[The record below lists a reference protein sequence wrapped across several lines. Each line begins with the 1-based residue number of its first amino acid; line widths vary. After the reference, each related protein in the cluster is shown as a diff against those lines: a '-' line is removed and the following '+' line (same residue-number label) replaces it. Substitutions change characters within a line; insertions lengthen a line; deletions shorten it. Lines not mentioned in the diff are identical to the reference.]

1 MPPSRIRKTDER
13 VGRNLQR
20 FTIVGAAFIL
30 SICILFFA
38 RQISHARAFQAAAGA
53 NTGTKAEAIHH
64 NNLGVAYMERQEQKN
79 ALGEFQQAY
88 ALDAHLDAARLNQAI
103 ALLNLQQFSQ
113 ARTILD
119 ELAKREPKNPRVWY
133 NLGLLEK
140 SDGHADA
147 SAADFE
153 RVAAID
159 PDDADTQYFLGQ
171 DYMALHEYPKAI
183 AAFER
188 ALKINSFHVSAEFAL
203 AQAFQRSGEA
213 PNARTHL
220 LRFQHL
226 VAAKLGAPMSLTY
239 GDQGKYS
246 LAEIV
251 SAGAEEIPH
260 AIPVH
265 FVDVTSESGL
275 PTRALPFAIQG
286 SAQTTA
292 GASYGSGA
300 CVFDYDGD
308 GRPDIFLV
316 NADGSGR
323 PALYRNLGN
332 GKFADVTAQ
341 SGIRIPGVG
350 MGCTAG
356 DYDNDGHSDLAVSY
370 NGGVALFH
378 NDGGGKFHDV
388 TASAGIQVTGEPMG
402 LTFVDYDHDGD
413 LDLYVARASAHAAAN
428 SSPSGA
434 NVTNELWRNNGNGKF
449 AEVTQET
456 GLGGDGPSWGA
467 TASDINNDRAVDL
480 VVTSFNRPPTIYLNP
495 REGKFRAEQPWA
507 PAMPSP
513 AVGALAFDFDKDGWV
528 DLAFTHLGAPGLSL
542 WRNVNG
548 KQFVPVSLPKLDWT
562 RGWGLAALDYDNDG
576 WIDLAAVG
584 ETGSAGR
591 VVLLRNE
598 GPAGLRDVSA
608 EVGLDKILLTRPRS
622 LVAADFFG
630 DGATDLLITQ
640 NGAPPVLLRNV
651 GGNRNHWLRAQ
662 LTGLNDNKSAIGAKV
677 DIYAGTLHQKFE
689 VSAASG
695 YLGQSDTNIT
705 VGLDNAA
712 KIDIFRMLWPTGV
725 LQDEINFPADSRQT
739 ITELDRRGSSC
750 PLLFAW
756 NGHTFQFVADIIG
769 SGIVGHW
776 VGPDERNIPNPAE
789 YLKVNGSDVQLRN
802 GRLEFRL
809 VEPEEEL
816 DYLDQVRLIA
826 VDHPAGVEVYPN
838 GHFSMY
844 PPFPAFKVVATRAP
858 HPPLGAWDDRGR
870 NVLPQLLKRDH
881 QFVTGFQ
888 TTPFAGFA
896 KLHWLELD
904 LGDWNPAHPLRLI
917 LDGFTDYF
925 SASSLYSAWQAG
937 LKPIPPYI
945 EALSADGDWHRV
957 GGDMG
962 FFSGLERTMTA
973 DLTGKLPP
981 GARKIRIV
989 TNLKIYWD
997 RIRIDNSAADAS
1009 YRVTQVPLANAN
1021 LQFRGYPNY
1030 VEGKTPGDLTFF
1042 YDQVSATGPYAHQA
1056 GNYTRYGDVL
1066 PLLQQVDEKYV
1077 VFGSGDEVAVSFDPS
1092 SLPKLAPGWVRD
1104 YFFYANGFDK
1114 DMDFYA
1120 DYGST
1125 VTPLPKHT
1133 LVSYPYPRGIAYPTD
1148 PSHLD
1153 YLLRYNTRAVSGQPP
1168 ISYRFQYRNKAS
1180 SNAKAP

>member
-1 MPPSRIRKTDER
+1 MRRRLRQP
-13 VGRNLQR
+13 
-20 FTIVGAAFIL
+20 TILGAAFIV
-30 SICILFFA
+30 SVCILFFA
-38 RQISHARAFQAAAGA
+38 RQISHARAFQATTDAK
-53 NTGTKAEAIHH
+53 TETKAEAIHH

-79 ALGEFQQAY
+79 ALAEFQKAC
-88 ALDAHLDAARLNQAI
+88 ALDARLDAARLNQAI
-103 ALLNLQQFSQ
+103 ALLNLQQFSR
-113 ARTILD
+113 ARPILD

-140 SDGHADA
+140 SDGHTDV
-147 SAADFE
+147 SAVDFE

-188 ALKINSFHVSAEFAL
+188 ALKMNAFHVSAEFAL
-203 AQAFQRSGEA
+203 AQAFQRSGET
-213 PNARTHL
+213 PDARTHL
-220 LRFQHL
+220 VRFQHL

-251 SAGAEEIPH
+251 SAGAEVIPH

-275 PTRALPFAIQG
+275 PTRAMPPAIHG
-286 SAQTTA
+286 SAQIA
-292 GASYGSGA
+292 EVSSYGSGA

-323 PALYRNLGN
+323 PALYHNLGN
-332 GKFADVTAQ
+332 GKFEDVTAQ
-341 SGIRIPGVG
+341 SGIQILGAG

-356 DYDNDGHSDLAVSY
+356 DYDNDGHPDLAVSY
-370 NGGVALFH
+370 DGGVALFH
-378 NDGGGKFHDV
+378 NDGNGTFHDV
-388 TASAGIQVTGEPMG
+388 TAAAGIHVTGQAMG

-413 LDLYVARASAHAAAN
+413 LDLYVARASAHAGAD
-428 SSPSGA
+428 SSPSAA
-434 NVTNELWRNNGNGKF
+434 NVTNELWRNNGDGKF
-449 AEVTQET
+449 TEVTQET
-456 GLGGDGPSWGA
+456 GLGGDAPSWGA

-480 VVTSFNRPPTIYLNP
+480 VVTSFNRLPTVYLNP
-495 REGKFRAEQPWA
+495 REGKFRADRPWTA
-507 PAMPSP
+507 AMQSP
-513 AVGALAFDFDKDGWV
+513 AVGALAFDFDKDGWM
-528 DLAFTHLGAPGLSL
+528 DLAFTQSGAPGLSL
-542 WRNVNG
+542 WRNLNG
-548 KQFVPVSLPKLDWT
+548 KRFVPVSLPKLNWT
-562 RGWGLAALDYDNDG
+562 RGWGLAAMDYDNDG

-584 ETGSAGR
+584 ETASRGSI
-591 VVLLRNE
+591 VMLRNE
-598 GPAGLRDVSA
+598 GPAGFRDVSA
-608 EVGLDKILLTRPRS
+608 EVGLDKIHLTRPRS
-622 LVAADFFG
+622 LVAADLFD

-651 GGNRNHWLRAQ
+651 GGNRNHWLKAQ

-677 DIYAGTLHQKFE
+677 DIYAGTLRQKFE

-705 VGLDNAA
+705 VGLDDAR

-725 LQDEINFPADSRQT
+725 LQDEINFPADSRQA

-802 GRLEFRL
+802 GQLEFRL

-816 DYLDQVRLIA
+816 DYLDQVRLLA

-858 HPPLGAWDDRGR
+858 HLPLGAWDDRGR
-870 NVLPQLLKRDH
+870 SVLPQLLKRDH
-881 QFVTGFQ
+881 QFVTGFEN
-888 TTPFAGFA
+888 TPFAGFA

-904 LGDWNPAHPLRLI
+904 LGNWNPQHRLRLI

-937 LKPIPPYI
+937 LKPIPPYV
-945 EALSADGDWHRV
+945 EALSTDGHWRRV
-957 GGDMG
+957 VGDMG

-973 DLTGKLPP
+973 DLTGKLSP
-981 GARKIRIV
+981 GTRKIRIV

-997 RIRIDNSAADAS
+997 RIRIDNSATDAS

-1056 GNYTRYGDVL
+1056 GNYTRYGDVR

-1077 VFGSGDEVAVSFDPS
+1077 VFGSGDEVAVRFDPL
-1092 SLPKLAPGWVRD
+1092 SLPKLARGWVRD

-1120 DYGST
+1120 DFGGT
-1125 VTPLPKHT
+1125 VTPLPTHT
-1133 LVSYPYPRGIAYPTD
+1133 LVSYPYPRGIVYPTD
-1148 PSHLD
+1148 PRHLD

-1168 ISYRFQYRNKAS
+1168 ASYRFQYRNKAR
-1180 SNAKAP
+1180 SNARMP

>member
-1 MPPSRIRKTDER
+1 MHRKLR
-13 VGRNLQR
+13 R
-20 FTIVGAAFIL
+20 FAIL
-30 SICILFFA
+30 SATFVLPACMLFFT
-38 RQISHARAFQAAAGA
+38 RQIPHARAFQAAAGA
-53 NTGTKAEAIHH
+53 KSRTKTETKAEAIHH

-79 ALGEFQQAY
+79 ALAEFQEAY

-113 ARTILD
+113 ARLILD
-119 ELAKREPKNPRVWY
+119 ELAKREPKNPRFWY

-140 SDGHADA
+140 SDGHADL

-159 PDDADTQYFLGQ
+159 PDDADAQYFLGQ
-171 DYMALHEYPKAI
+171 DYMALHQYPKAI
-183 AAFER
+183 AAFDL
-188 ALKINSFHVSAEFAL
+188 ALKVNPFHVSAEFAL
-203 AQAFQRSGEA
+203 AQAFQRSGET
-213 PNARTHL
+213 PNARAHL
-220 LRFQHL
+220 VRFQHL
-226 VAAKLGAPMSLTY
+226 VAAKLGTPMSLTY

-251 SAGAEEIPH
+251 SAGAEEVPH

-265 FVDVTSESGL
+265 FVDVTLESGL
-275 PTRALPFAIQG
+275 PTHAISPAIQG
-286 SAQTTA
+286 SAQTA
-292 GASYGSGA
+292 EADSHGSGA

-332 GKFADVTAQ
+332 GKFEDLIAQ
-341 SGIRIPGVG
+341 SGIKFPGVG
-350 MGCTAG
+350 MGCTTG
-356 DYDNDGHSDLAVSY
+356 DYDNDGHPDLAVSY

-378 NDGGGKFHDV
+378 NDGDGKFHDV
-388 TASAGIQVTGEPMG
+388 TASTGIQVTGQPMG

-413 LDLYVARASAHAAAN
+413 LDLYVARASARAAAD
-428 SSPSGA
+428 SSPSAA

-449 AEVTQET
+449 TEVTRET
-456 GLGGDGPSWGA
+456 GLGSDGPSWGA

-480 VVTSFNRPPTIYLNP
+480 IITSFNRPPTIYLNP
-495 REGKFRAEQPWA
+495 REGKFRAEQPWT
-507 PAMPSP
+507 PAMQSP
-513 AVGALAFDFDKDGWV
+513 AVGALALDFDKDGWMDV
-528 DLAFTHLGAPGLSL
+528 AFTHSGAPGLSL

-548 KQFVPVSLPKLDWT
+548 KQFVPVSLPKVDWT

-584 ETGSAGR
+584 ETGSGGR

-598 GPAGLRDVSA
+598 GPAGFRDASA
-608 EVGLDKILLTRPRS
+608 EVGLDKIHLTRPRS

-640 NGAPPVLLRNV
+640 NGAPSVLLRNV
-651 GGNRNHWLRAQ
+651 GGSRNHWMKAKLA
-662 LTGLNDNKSAIGAKV
+662 GLNDNKSAIGAKV

-695 YLGQSDTNIT
+695 YLGQSDTDIT
-705 VGLDNAA
+705 IGLDDAA
-712 KIDIFRMLWPTGV
+712 KIDVFRMLWPTGV
-725 LQDEINFPADSRQT
+725 LQDEINLPADSRQA

-776 VGPDERNIPNPAE
+776 VGPGERNIPNPAE

-802 GRLEFRL
+802 GDLEFRL

-816 DYLDQVRLIA
+816 DYLDQVRLLA

-844 PPFPAFKVVATRAP
+844 PPFPAFQVAATRSP
-858 HPPLGAWDDRGR
+858 HLPLGAWDDRGR

-881 QFVTGFQ
+881 QFVTGFES
-888 TTPFAGFA
+888 TPFAGFA
-896 KLHWLELD
+896 KSHWLELD
-904 LGDWNPAHPLRLI
+904 LGDWNPRHPLQLI

-937 LKPIPPYI
+937 IRPIPPYV
-945 EALSADGDWHRV
+945 EALSADGHWRRV
-957 GGDMG
+957 VGDMG

-973 DLTGKLPP
+973 DLTGKLSP
-981 GARKIRIV
+981 GTRKIRIV

-997 RIRIDNSAADAS
+997 RIRIDNSAAEAS

-1021 LQFRGYPNY
+1021 LHFRGYPNY
-1030 VEGKTPGDLTFF
+1030 AEGKTPGDLTFF

-1056 GNYTRYGDVL
+1056 GNYTRYGDVR

-1092 SLPKLAPGWVRD
+1092 SLSKLAPGWVRD

-1125 VTPLPKHT
+1125 VTPLPVHT
-1133 LVSYPYPRGIAYPTD
+1133 LVSYPYPPGIAYPTD

-1153 YLLRYNTRAVSGQPP
+1153 YLLRYNTRAVSGQAPA
-1168 ISYRFQYRNKAS
+1168 SYRFQYRS
-1180 SNAKAP
+1180 KAPSKGKTP

>member
-1 MPPSRIRKTDER
+1 MGRKRHRI
-13 VGRNLQR
+13 
-20 FTIVGAAFIL
+20 TIAGAACLL
-30 SICILFFA
+30 SICILVFV
-38 RQISHARAFQAAAGA
+38 RQISQAHAYQTASGA
-53 NTGTKAEAIHH
+53 KAETKTEAVHH

-79 ALGEFQQAY
+79 ALAEFQKAY

-103 ALLNLQQFSQ
+103 ALLNLQHFSQ
-113 ARTILD
+113 ARSILS
-119 ELAKREPKNPRVWY
+119 ELVKREPKNPRVWY

-140 SDGHADA
+140 SDGHAAA
-147 SAADFE
+147 SAAYFE

-159 PDDADTQYFLGQ
+159 ADDADTQYFLGQ

-183 AAFER
+183 AAFEH
-188 ALKINSFHVSAEFAL
+188 ALKINPFHVSAEFAL
-203 AQAFQRSGEA
+203 AQAFQRSGET
-213 PNARTHL
+213 PRARTHL
-220 LRFQHL
+220 VRFQHL

-251 SAGAEEIPH
+251 SAGAEEISH
-260 AIPVH
+260 AISVH
-265 FVDVTSESGL
+265 FVDITSESGL
-275 PTRALPFAIQG
+275 PTHAMQ
-286 SAQTTA
+286 SAVQENTQTTETD
-292 GASYGSGA
+292 SYGSGV

-332 GKFADVTAQ
+332 GKFEDVTAQ
-341 SGIRIPGVG
+341 SGIQIPSAG

-356 DYDNDGHSDLAVSY
+356 DYDNDGHPDLAVSY
-370 NGGVALFH
+370 DGGVALFH
-378 NDGGGKFHDV
+378 NDGNGKFHDV
-388 TASAGIQVTGEPMG
+388 TASTGIQVTGQAMG
-402 LTFVDYDHDGD
+402 ITFVDYDHDGD
-413 LDLYVARASAHAAAN
+413 LDLYVARASANAGAD
-428 SSPSGA
+428 SSASNA
-434 NVTNELWRNNGNGKF
+434 KVANELWRNDGNGKF
-449 AEVTQET
+449 TEVTQET
-456 GLGGDGPSWGA
+456 GLAGDGPSWGA

-480 VVTSFNRPPTIYLNP
+480 VVTSFSRPPTVYLNP
-495 REGKFRAEQPWA
+495 REGKFRAEQPWT
-507 PAMPSP
+507 PAMQSP
-513 AVGALAFDFDKDGWV
+513 AVGALAFDFDKDGWM
-528 DLAFTHLGAPGLSL
+528 DLAFTHSGAPGLSL
-542 WRNVNG
+542 WRNLNG
-548 KQFVPVSLPKLDWT
+548 KRFVPVALPRLDWT
-562 RGWGLAALDYDNDG
+562 RGWGLAAFDYDNDG

-584 ETGSAGR
+584 ETGSGGR
-591 VVLLRNE
+591 IALLRNE
-598 GPAGLRDVSA
+598 GPAGFRDVSA
-608 EVGLDKILLTRPRS
+608 EVGLDKIHLTRPRS

-651 GGNRNHWLRAQ
+651 GGNRNHWLKAH
-662 LTGLNDNKSAIGAKV
+662 LAGLNDNKSAIGAKV

-695 YLGQSDTNIT
+695 YLGQSDTDIAI
-705 VGLDNAA
+705 GLDDAT
-712 KIDIFRMLWPTGV
+712 KIDVFRMLWPTGV

-776 VGPDERNIPNPAE
+776 VGPGERNIPNPEE
-789 YLKVNGSDVQLRN
+789 YLKVNGSDVQLKN
-802 GRLEFRL
+802 GGLEFRL

-816 DYLDQVRLIA
+816 DYLDQVHLLA

-881 QFVTGFQ
+881 QFVTDFEN
-888 TTPFAGFA
+888 TPFAGFA

-904 LGDWNPAHPLRLI
+904 LGDWNPRHPLRLI

-925 SASSLYSAWQAG
+925 SASSLYAAWQAG
-937 LKPIPPYI
+937 MKPIPPYV
-945 EALSADGDWHRV
+945 EALNADGHWRRV
-957 GGDMG
+957 VNDMG

-973 DLTGKLPP
+973 DLTGKLPT
-981 GARKIRIV
+981 GTREIRIV

-1009 YRVTQVPLANAN
+1009 YRVAQVPLANAN

-1042 YDQVSATGPYAHQA
+1042 YDQVSATGPYAHQT

-1066 PLLQQVDEKYV
+1066 PLLQKVDDKYV
-1077 VFGSGDEVAVSFDPS
+1077 VFGSGDEVAVRFDPS

-1120 DYGST
+1120 DYGGT

-1133 LVSYPYPRGIAYPTD
+1133 LVSYPYSPGILYPID

-1153 YLLRYNTRAVSGQPP
+1153 YLLRYNTRAVSGQAPA
-1168 ISYRFQYRNKAS
+1168 SYRFQYRNKAG
-1180 SNAKAP
+1180 SNAQVP

>member
-1 MPPSRIRKTDER
+1 MPPSRIRRTDNR
-13 VGRNLQR
+13 RLRSLQR

-30 SICILFFA
+30 CFCVLFFA
-38 RQISHARAFQAAAGA
+38 QQISRAHAFQVAAGA

-79 ALGEFQQAY
+79 ALAEFQKAY

-103 ALLNLQQFSQ
+103 ALLNLQQFSE
-113 ARTILD
+113 ARPILE
-119 ELAKREPKNPRVWY
+119 ELAKHEPKNPRVWY

-140 SDGHADA
+140 SDGHADV

-159 PDDADTQYFLGQ
+159 SDDADAQYFLGQ

-188 ALKINSFHVSAEFAL
+188 ALKINPFHVSAEFAL
-203 AQAFQRSGEA
+203 AQAFQRSGET

-246 LAEIV
+246 LAELIP
-251 SAGAEEIPH
+251 AGAEEIPH

-265 FVDVTSESGL
+265 FVDVTAESGL
-275 PTRALPFAIQG
+275 PTHAVPPAIQG
-286 SAQTTA
+286 RAQISEA
-292 GASYGSGA
+292 GSYGSGA

-316 NADGSGR
+316 NANGNGR
-323 PALYRNLGN
+323 PALFRNLGN
-332 GKFADVTAQ
+332 GKFEDVTAQ
-341 SGIRIPGVG
+341 SGISIPAVG

-356 DYDNDGHSDLAVSY
+356 DYDNDGHPDLAVSY
-370 NGGVALFH
+370 DGGIALFH

-388 TASAGIQVTGEPMG
+388 TKSAGIQVTGQAMG

-428 SSPSGA
+428 SSSAA
-434 NVTNELWRNNGNGKF
+434 NASNELWRNNGNGKF
-449 AEVTQET
+449 TEVTQET

-480 VVTSFNRPPTIYLNP
+480 VVTSFNHPPTVYLNP
-495 REGKFRAEQPWA
+495 REGQFRAEQPWTTT
-507 PAMPSP
+507 MPSP
-513 AVGALAFDFDKDGWV
+513 AVGALAFDFDKDGWM
-528 DLAFTHLGAPGLSL
+528 DLAFTHSGAPGLSL
-542 WRNVNG
+542 WRNLNG
-548 KQFVPVSLPKLDWT
+548 KRFVPVALPKLDWT

-584 ETGSAGR
+584 ETASGGR
-591 VVLLRNE
+591 TVLLRNE
-598 GPAGLRDVSA
+598 GPAGFRDVSA
-608 EVGLDKILLTRPRS
+608 EVGLDKIHLTRPRA

-651 GGNRNHWLRAQ
+651 GGNRNHWLTAH
-662 LTGLNDNKSAIGAKV
+662 LTGLNDNKSAIGVKV

-705 VGLDNAA
+705 VGLDNAS

-776 VGPDERNIPNPAE
+776 VGPGERNIPNPAE
-789 YLKVNGSDVQLRN
+789 YLKVNGSDVRLRN
-802 GRLEFRL
+802 GQLEFRM

-816 DYLDQVRLIA
+816 DYLDQVRLLA

-858 HPPLGAWDDRGR
+858 HLPLGAWDDRGR
-870 NVLPQLLKRDH
+870 NVLPQLLNRDH
-881 QFVTGFQ
+881 QFVTGFKS
-888 TTPFAGFA
+888 TPFAGFA

-904 LGDWNPAHPLRLI
+904 LGNWNPQRPLRLI

-937 LKPIPPYI
+937 LKPIPPYV
-945 EALSADGDWHRV
+945 EALSADGHWRRV

-973 DLTGKLPP
+973 DLTGTLPP
-981 GARKIRIV
+981 GTRKIRIV

-997 RIRIDNSAADAS
+997 RIRIDNSMAETS

-1021 LQFRGYPNY
+1021 LHFRGYPNY

-1056 GNYTRYGDVL
+1056 GNYTRYGDVR

-1092 SLPKLAPGWVRD
+1092 SLPKLARGWVRD

-1133 LVSYPYPRGIAYPTD
+1133 LVSYPYPPGIAYPTD

-1153 YLLRYNTRAVSGQPP
+1153 YLLRYNTRAVSGQAPA
-1168 ISYRFQYRNKAS
+1168 SYRFQYRNKAS
-1180 SNAKAP
+1180 SNAKTP

>member
-1 MPPSRIRKTDER
+1 MLRSPR
-13 VGRNLQR
+13 R
-20 FTIVGAAFIL
+20 FAFLGAALLL

-38 RQISHARAFQAAAGA
+38 RQISHARAFQSPASAKSE
-53 NTGTKAEAIHH
+53 TKSETKSGTQADAIHH

-79 ALGEFQQAY
+79 ALAEFQKAS
-88 ALDAHLDAARLNQAI
+88 ALDARLDAARLNEAI

-113 ARTILD
+113 ARPILD
-119 ELAKREPKNPRVWY
+119 ELAKRQPKNPRVWY

-140 SDGHADA
+140 SDGHADV

-153 RVAAID
+153 RVATID

-183 AAFER
+183 AAFDR
-188 ALKINSFHVSAEFAL
+188 ALKINPFHVSAEFAL
-203 AQAFQRSGEA
+203 AQAFQRSGET
-213 PNARTHL
+213 PRARTHL
-220 LRFQHL
+220 VRFQHL
-226 VAAKLGAPMSLTY
+226 VAAKLGTPMSLTY

-246 LAEIV
+246 LAEII
-251 SAGAEEIPH
+251 STGAEEIPH

-265 FVDVTSESGL
+265 FVDVTAESGL
-275 PTRALPFAIQG
+275 PSHTAPPTIEKE
-286 SAQTTA
+286 AQATA
-292 GASYGSGA
+292 ANSYGSGA

-323 PALYRNLGN
+323 PALYHNLGN
-332 GKFADVTAQ
+332 GKFEDVTAQ
-341 SGIRIPGVG
+341 SGTTFPGVG

-356 DYDNDGHSDLAVSY
+356 DYDNDGHPDLAVSY
-370 NGGVALFH
+370 NNGVALFH

-388 TASAGIQVTGEPMG
+388 TASTGIQVTGQPMG

-413 LDLYVARASAHAAAN
+413 LDLYISRVSAQPAAN
-428 SSPSGA
+428 SSPSA
-434 NVTNELWRNNGNGKF
+434 AVVTNELWRNNGNGAF
-449 AEVTQET
+449 TEVTQET
-456 GLGGDGPSWGA
+456 GLAGDGSSWGA
-467 TASDINNDRAVDL
+467 TASDINNDRAIDL
-480 VVTSFNRPPTIYLNP
+480 VVTSFNRPPTVYLNP
-495 REGKFRAEQPWA
+495 REGKFGAEQPWA
-507 PAMPSP
+507 SAIQSP
-513 AVGALAFDFDKDGWV
+513 AVGVLAFDFDKDGWM
-528 DLAFTHLGAPGLSL
+528 DLAFTHSGAPGLSL
-542 WRNVNG
+542 WRNLDG
-548 KQFVPVSLPKLDWT
+548 KQFVPVALPKLDWT
-562 RGWGLAALDYDNDG
+562 RGWGLAALDHDNDG

-584 ETGSAGR
+584 ETASGGR
-591 VVLLRNE
+591 IVLLRNE
-598 GPAGLRDVSA
+598 GPAGFRDVSV
-608 EVGLDKILLTRPRS
+608 EIGLNKIRLTRPRS

-640 NGAPPVLLRNV
+640 NGASPVLLRNV
-651 GGNRNHWLRAQ
+651 GGNRNHWMNAR

-677 DIYAGTLHQKFE
+677 DVYAGTLHQKFE
-689 VSAASG
+689 ISAASG

-705 VGLDNAA
+705 VGLDDAS

-756 NGHTFQFVADIIG
+756 NGRTFQFVADIIG

-789 YLKVNGSDVQLRN
+789 YLKVNGSDVQLKN
-802 GRLEFRL
+802 GQLAFRL

-816 DYLDQVRLIA
+816 DYLDQVRLLA
-826 VDHPAGVEVYPN
+826 VDHPANVEVYSN

-858 HPPLGAWDDRGR
+858 HLPLGAWDDHGR

-881 QFVTGFQ
+881 QFVTGFEN
-888 TTPFAGFA
+888 TPFAGFA
-896 KLHWLELD
+896 KSHWLELD
-904 LGDWNPAHPLRLI
+904 LGNWNARHPLRLI

-937 LKPIPPYI
+937 MKPVPPYV
-945 EALSADGDWHRV
+945 EALTADGHWRRV
-957 GGDMG
+957 VTDMG

-989 TNLKIYWD
+989 TNLKIYFD

-1021 LQFRGYPNY
+1021 LHFRGYPSY

-1056 GNYTRYGDVL
+1056 GNYTRYGDVR

-1120 DYGST
+1120 DHGST
-1125 VTPLPKHT
+1125 VTPLPMHT
-1133 LVSYPYPRGIAYPTD
+1133 LVSYPYPRGIAYPID

-1153 YLLRYNTRAVSGQPP
+1153 YLLHYNTRAVSGQPP
-1168 ISYRFQYRNKAS
+1168 ASYRFQYRTKTRSKA
-1180 SNAKAP
+1180 KTP